1 MEKFYEI
8 FDKYRNYI
16 LSFILLVLMIVSE
29 FLLFYYFSNN
39 FSDINDK
46 LKEKDKTLISK
57 KTVKSEKLVI
67 DIKGQVKKPGV
78 YFMEDGDR
86 VIDVVKKAG
95 GFTVYADTSANNL
108 GMKVKDEMVIV
119 IYSEKEIDDYLAV
132 KEKEKNVYEKCSSD
146 ISSNGSCV
154 SDFSINSSLDDEKDS
169 KDVSSKETSDNG
181 TSDKASDNSKKLV
194 SINTASKE
202 ELMTVSGIGE
212 SKALSIIEYRKTKR
226 FEKIEDIKNVS
237 GIGDKLFEKIKEY
250 ITI

>member
-29 FLLFYYFSNN
+29 FFLFYYFSNN
-39 FSDINDK
+39 FSSINDK

-57 KTVKSEKLVI
+57 KIVKSEKLVI

-119 IYSEKEIDDYLAV
+119 IYSEKEINDYLAV

-169 KDVSSKETSDNG
+169 KDVSSKEISDNG
-181 TSDKASDNSKKLV
+181 TSDKTSDNSKKLV

>member
-29 FLLFYYFSNN
+29 FFLFYYFSNN
-39 FSDINDK
+39 FSSINDK

-57 KTVKSEKLVI
+57 KIVKSEKLVI

-119 IYSEKEIDDYLAV
+119 IYSEKEINDYLAV

-146 ISSNGSCV
+146 ISLNGSCV

-169 KDVSSKETSDNG
+169 KDVSSKEISDNG
-181 TSDKASDNSKKLV
+181 TSDKTSDNSKKLV

>member
-29 FLLFYYFSNN
+29 FFLFYYFSNN
-39 FSDINDK
+39 FADIDNK
-46 LKEKDKTLISK
+46 LKEKDKTLTSK
-57 KTVKSEKLVI
+57 KVVKSEKFVI

-119 IYSEKEIDDYLAV
+119 IYSKREIADYLAV
-132 KEKEKNVYEKCSSD
+132 KEKEKSVYEKCSSD

-154 SDFSINSSLDDEKDS
+154 SDFSINSSSEEKSSKDTSDEK
-169 KDVSSKETSDNG
+169 SSSSD
-181 TSDKASDNSKKLV
+181 TSDKTSDDSKGLV

-202 ELMTVSGIGE
+202 ELMTISGIGE
-212 SKALSIIEYRKTKR
+212 SKALSIIEYRKTKK